1 MPTYVYEVMDE
12 DGVAGERFEVVQK
25 MTDPPLTQH
34 PQTGQK
40 VRRVFLPTRI
50 AGSTSPMQMER
61 ALADD
66 KKLERLGFTKYVNT
80 GEGYEKVLGS
90 GPDLAKKKS

>member
-1 MPTYVYEVMDE
+1 
-12 DGVAGERFEVVQK
+12 
-25 MTDPPLTQH
+25 
-34 PQTGQK
+34 
-40 VRRVFLPTRI
+40 
-50 AGSTSPMQMER
+50 MQMER

-90 GPDLAKKKS
+90 GPDLAKQK

>member
-1 MPTYVYEVMDE
+1 MPTYVYEVINE
-12 DGVAGERFEVVQK
+12 DGAAGERFEVVQK

-34 PQTGQK
+34 PQTGQR
-40 VRRVFLPTRI
+40 VRRVFLPPRI
-50 AGSTSPMQMER
+50 AGVTSPMRTER

>member
-1 MPTYVYEVMDE
+1 MPTYIYEVINE

-25 MTDPPLTQH
+25 MTDSPLTQH

-40 VRRVFLPTRI
+40 VRRVFLPARI

-90 GPDLAKKKS
+90 GPDLAKKNS